1 LLRDFCTKLPVFA
14 HLDVSVA
21 YGQLLMLFLWSPYDS
36 RGLCGGVLGRND
48 TLLGVP
54 AGLQGQVERA
64 LERWACRIVDERTVA
79 LWDLDR

>member
-1 LLRDFCTKLPVFA
+1 M
-14 HLDVSVA
+14 
-21 YGQLLMLFLWSPYDS
+21 LMPIIAASLIGERGAVGISRLVGPTHQDPSDS

-64 LERWACRIVDERTVA
+64 LERWACRIVKPQIHSHHRVFN
-79 LWDLDR
+79 